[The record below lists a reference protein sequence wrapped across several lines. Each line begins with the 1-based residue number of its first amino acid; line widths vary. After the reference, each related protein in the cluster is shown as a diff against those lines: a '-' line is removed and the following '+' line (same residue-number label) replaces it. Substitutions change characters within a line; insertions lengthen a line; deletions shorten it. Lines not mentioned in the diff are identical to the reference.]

1 MLKLEFRKAT
11 PDDVQAV
18 KQLERKVPASHNP
31 APSCCALDCAG
42 IATPLSSLCCCH
54 CHGQLAGTY
63 QLLGGYHDGC

>member
-31 APSCCALDCAG
+31 APSCCALDFACTLNF
-42 IATPLSSLCCCH
+42 IEQPVSPPCSCSSATVTAS
-54 CHGQLAGTY
+54 
-63 QLLGGYHDGC
+63 